1 MEPIPAILGPTASGK
16 TKLAIKL
23 AKKINGEIIGLD
35 SRQIYKDIPIGTAQP
50 SLDEILKIPHH
61 LIGVKSL
68 TEIVNAG
75 EYAKMVLDTIDLI
88 KKRNKRPII
97 CGGSG
102 LYFSAISKGIFKS
115 SVSDLKIREHLE
127 KRYERGEA
135 KNMLSELEQV
145 DPNYSKLIHVNNKKR
160 LVRALEIFKST
171 GKTPSEHFENQ
182 KNDPKVLPT
191 LFAIYLDWNKDD
203 LKKRIEKRT
212 IEMLKNGW
220 VEEVKSVLNNFP
232 TKKLHP
238 MDSIGFREIIS
249 FINGDIL
256 FENLIETINIK
267 TNQFAIKQVKW
278 FKREK
283 LDLIL
288 PMIENYQ
295 ASKILDV
302 IQKKIN

>member
-1 MEPIPAILGPTASGK
+1 M
-16 TKLAIKL
+16 
-23 AKKINGEIIGLD
+23 
-35 SRQIYKDIPIGTAQP
+35 
-50 SLDEILKIPHH
+50 
-61 LIGVKSL
+61 
-68 TEIVNAG
+68 
-75 EYAKMVLDTIDLI
+75 
-88 KKRNKRPII
+88 
-97 CGGSG
+97 
-102 LYFSAISKGIFKS
+102 
-115 SVSDLKIREHLE
+115 
-127 KRYERGEA
+127 
-135 KNMLSELEQV
+135 
-145 DPNYSKLIHVNNKKR
+145 
-160 LVRALEIFKST
+160 RALEIFKST

>member
-1 MEPIPAILGPTASGK
+1 MRT
-16 TKLAIKL
+16 
-23 AKKINGEIIGLD
+23 NVVIIG
-35 SRQIYKDIPIGTAQP
+35 
-50 SLDEILKIPHH
+50 
-61 LIGVKSL
+61 
-68 TEIVNAG
+68 
-75 EYAKMVLDTIDLI
+75 
-88 KKRNKRPII
+88 
-97 CGGSG
+97 GGPSG
-102 LYFSAISKGIFKS
+102 LLLSRLLSIDGINN
-115 SVSDLKIREHLE
+115 VVLE
-127 KRYERGEA
+127 KQ
-135 KNMLSELEQV
+135 SEEHVTGRIRAGVLE
-145 DPNYSKLIHVNNKKR
+145 S
-160 LVRALEIFKST
+160 
-171 GKTPSEHFENQ
+171 G
-182 KNDPKVLPT
+182 
-191 LFAIYLDWNKDD
+191 
-203 LKKRIEKRT
+203 T